1 MTPPPPAFSSS
12 NFWSRQGHS
21 LLLLAP
27 LVLLAHL
34 LLLGGRKVLLDVKG
48 LTDLLGCLAL
58 DHVGH
63 RLAGELQQALD
74 VQIVG
79 GQDELEQSAL
89 IDLQEVGVP
98 GDDVVGALLLALI
111 VLRRLGIVLV
121 VMGPGE
127 HLAQDRRVHIG
138 KGHNGVLVVL
148 HAAILQHGL
157 DGAGALGDLDVRV
170 EDLLIRRLQ
179 LDAGHFAWFFWEARN
194 G

>member
-1 MTPPPPAFSSS
+1 
-12 NFWSRQGHS
+12 
-21 LLLLAP
+21 
-27 LVLLAHL
+27 V
-34 LLLGGRKVLLDVKG
+34 
-48 LTDLLGCLAL
+48 
-58 DHVGH
+58 
-63 RLAGELQQALD
+63 
-74 VQIVG
+74 
-79 GQDELEQSAL
+79 
-89 IDLQEVGVP
+89 
-98 GDDVVGALLLALI
+98 
-111 VLRRLGIVLV
+111 
-121 VMGPGE
+121 GPGE